1 VYSEGANR
9 RATLRSS
16 NNVLRRPEPV
26 DGNFYWGIALTLA
39 ELGVCG
45 ARFYL
50 CGYADKT
57 RQLRALAERT
67 IL

>member
-1 VYSEGANR
+1 
-9 RATLRSS
+9 
-16 NNVLRRPEPV
+16 V

-57 RQLRALAERT
+57 RQLRALPERT
-67 IL
+67 FL